1 MADEQRD
8 RSCPMRSLS
17 PRNCGRHDSHPRG
30 RAGAIAGKHSAL
42 VPRKTL
48 EKPVLR
54 QRRARNRLNGQTCS
68 LRCDLLS
75 GAGFAQAISC
85 ESTIGKGRLISNG
98 FVGVLR
104 KNLNSRLVAS
114 AASGRTS
121 ASVIGGFFARQNTLL
136 KCDATI
142 PSGRVRRC

>member
-1 MADEQRD
+1 MADEQGD
-8 RSCPMRSLS
+8 RSCRQRSLS
-17 PRNCGRHDSHPRG
+17 PRNCARHDSHPGG

-48 EKPVLR
+48 EKPALR

-85 ESTIGKGRLISNG
+85 ESHNRKRPTDLMGSLRVAKEPELATRGKCGK
-98 FVGVLR
+98 R
-104 KNLNSRLVAS
+104 KD
-114 AASGRTS
+114 S
-121 ASVIGGFFARQNTLL
+121 ASVIGGFFAPQNPLL
-136 KCDATI
+136 ERDATI